1 MKSNVQSYY
10 GPILIVDDDPAT
22 RELVTTVVEGSGYP
36 TVSAESGE
44 AALIAIG
51 DREPSLV
58 LLDVRLPGVSGY
70 EVCRQLRERF
80 GLRLPIIFLS
90 GERIEPHDRV
100 AGLLIG
106 GDDYVVKPFFPEELA
121 ARVRSLLA
129 RSGAY
134 QAADVGTGE
143 TANLTER
150 ERQVLQLLAEGLTQT
165 AIAGE
170 LYISPKTVGTHIQRI
185 LTKLGVHSRAEA
197 VASAFRLRLVDTAA
211 THALA

>member
-1 MKSNVQSYY
+1 MKSYVQSYY

-44 AALIAIG
+44 AALVAIG

-134 QAADVGTGE
+134 QAAGVGTGE

>member
-1 MKSNVQSYY
+1 VKSYVQSSY

-106 GDDYVVKPFFPEELA
+106 ADDYVVKPFFPEELA

-134 QAADVGTGE
+134 QAAGVGTGE

-165 AIAGE
+165 AIAAE